1 MPAFVAM
8 IIGGIL
14 GGAMRDGFS
23 VLGGAALGWLL
34 LRSFRQEALVAKLQQ
49 QLKAEPIR
57 PDRPRVGVEQPLPA
71 PADPEDAPEPVR
83 ARPIPRPTPVAA
95 MEREPAAR
103 PEAGAPPTVAEPS
116 VPPPPRPDWLAPVK
130 KWLFGGNTIVKAGVG
145 ILFIGLAFL
154 AKFASEHIQVP
165 IEVRLAIIAAVA
177 VALLVLGWRLRHRRA
192 GYAQVLQGGAVAILY
207 LTLFVAFRFYGVL
220 AVGPVFAMMVLVAA
234 LAAALAVLQDSRSLA
249 VIGALGGFATP
260 LLVSTGSGNHIA
272 LFSYYL
278 VLVLG
283 IAAVTWN
290 RTWRSLNLIGFVGTF
305 VVGTAWG
312 VLKYQPE
319 RYASS
324 QAFLI
329 AFFLLFAAIMLM
341 PARAG
346 REGQA
351 PVSRADT
358 WVNGSLLFGLPTIT
372 FALQYGLVAHTQYGT
387 AISALVLAGF
397 YVALATWV
405 RSRPRMAVAFE
416 ASLAIGTVFLTLVIP
431 FALDARSTAGAWALE
446 GAGLVW
452 LGFRQSRGLPRVF
465 GYLLLL
471 MAGGAMSV
479 AQNRY
484 GLPTAFFNATFFNA
498 VMAAAASLAAA
509 LFVKRSVSKADQ
521 STSAARAIATLEGA
535 AEPALIAWGTL
546 WLVVAAAVQINA
558 FLPGNNLAEWLAV
571 FSGVALLYAGLS
583 TRFEWPRVGL
593 PTVLH
598 APLHMFGILVAA
610 ITLSRPTESGGWWAW
625 PLAFATH
632 GVILWKLAADWP
644 AWARN
649 VVHGLGPL
657 ILAGFGALEGRA
669 ITAGWGDPASAWSW
683 LGWLVAPAALLI
695 WLPRPATARRW
706 PIGAAPAAYQSG
718 AAAVLAAG
726 LLLWTVLANWSSNG
740 SALPLPHLPLVN
752 PLDLGVG
759 VALVAVWLW
768 SRSDAAGSSVARP
781 GFTTALLGGA
791 GFWWLNA
798 ILIRAFFHYGGVPF
812 EFDAWTN
819 SLAVQTGITL
829 LWTATALV
837 LMWWSA
843 RRARRLPWMV
853 GAALLTAVVLK
864 LLLVD
869 LSATGTVTRIISFI
883 GVGVL
888 MLVIGYVAPLPSK
901 GKHHEEA

>member
-1 MPAFVAM
+1 MPAFVAI
-8 IIGGIL
+8 IIGGIV
-14 GGAMRDGFS
+14 GAAMRDGFS

-34 LRSFRQEALVAKLQQ
+34 LRSFRQEAVVAKLQQ
-49 QLKAEPIR
+49 QLRTEPLK
-57 PDRPRVGVEQPLPA
+57 PDRPRVGVEQPPRA
-71 PADPEDAPEPVR
+71 PADSPEPPEPVR

-95 MEREPAAR
+95 MEPEPAAR
-103 PEAGAPPTVAEPS
+103 LAAEVAPPTVAEPT
-116 VPPPPRPDWLAPVK
+116 VPPTPRPDWLAPVK
-130 KWLFGGNTIVKAGVG
+130 QWLFGGNTIVKAGVG

-177 VALLVLGWRLRHRRA
+177 VALLGLGWRLRHRRA

-278 VLVLG
+278 VLDLG
-283 IAAVTWN
+283 IAAVAWN

-319 RYASS
+319 YYASG
-324 QAFLI
+324 QGFLI
-329 AFFLLFAAIMLM
+329 GFFVLFAAIMLM
-341 PARAG
+341 PARPG

-351 PVSRADT
+351 PASRADT

-372 FALQYGLVAHTQYGT
+372 FALQYGLVGHTQYGT

-397 YVALATWV
+397 YVALATRV

-452 LGFRQSRGLPRVF
+452 LGFRQSRGMPRVF

-471 MAGGAMSV
+471 MAGGAMMM

-498 VMAAAASLAAA
+498 LMAAAASLAAA
-509 LFVKRSVSKADQ
+509 LFVTRSVPKVADQ
-521 STSAARAIATLEGA
+521 STSASRAMATLEGT
-535 AEPALIAWGTL
+535 AEPTLIAWGTL

-571 FSGVALLYAGLS
+571 FSGIALLYAGLS

-593 PTVLH
+593 PPVLH
-598 APLHMFGILVAA
+598 APLHGFGILIVA

-625 PLAFATH
+625 SLALVTH
-632 GVILWKLAADWP
+632 GVIVWKLAANWP

-649 VVHGLGPL
+649 LVHALGVL
-657 ILAGFGALEGRA
+657 VLAGFGALEGRA

-683 LGWLVAPAALLI
+683 LGWLVAPAALLM
-695 WLPRPATARRW
+695 WLPRPTTARRW
-706 PIGAAPAAYQSG
+706 PMSAAPAAYQSG
-718 AAAVLAAG
+718 ASAVLAAG
-726 LLLWTVLANWSSNG
+726 LLLWTVLANSSSNG

-759 VALVAVWLW
+759 VALLAIWLW
-768 SRSDAAGSSVARP
+768 SRSEAGSSVARP

-798 ILIRAFFHYGGVPF
+798 ILIRAFFHYGDVPF
-812 EFDAWTN
+812 AFDAWTN

-829 LWTATALV
+829 LWTVTALV

-843 RRARRLPWMV
+843 RRAMRLPWMV
-853 GAALLTAVVLK
+853 GAALLAAVVLK

-901 GKHHEEA
+901 RETP